1 MIFWSPIKSSIFR
14 GKRNNSIPFFFIRS
28 ICFEYNNETITSI
41 QRILSVWIYL
51 KNLLISIRICRV
63 SSFEINLALL
73 PLFYFYKNTTL
84 VNLLVLDIFSWI
96 CQSILQSILSVTCVL
111 HVLTTVTDCFYC
123 KCFFIYMYIYKILS
137 TIRMAYDGNI
147 ITSNTFSQTIWSA
160 NENLLL
166 LNVFSMH
173 ILQ

>member
-14 GKRNNSIPFFFIRS
+14 GKRNNSIPSFFLRT

-51 KNLLISIRICRV
+51 KNLLISTRICRV
-63 SSFEINLALL
+63 SSFEINLA
-73 PLFYFYKNTTL
+73 PSPPFYFYKNTTL

-123 KCFFIYMYIYKILS
+123 KCFFIYIYIILS

-147 ITSNTFSQTIWSA
+147 ITSNTFNQTIWSA

-166 LNVFSMH
+166 LNVLSMH

>member
-14 GKRNNSIPFFFIRS
+14 GKRNNSIPSFFYVRFVLNI
-28 ICFEYNNETITSI
+28 IMKQLTSI

-51 KNLLISIRICRV
+51 KNLLISIRIRRV
-63 SSFEINLALL
+63 SSFEINLA
-73 PLFYFYKNTTL
+73 PSPPFYIYKNTTL

-123 KCFFIYMYIYKILS
+123 KCFFIYIYEILS

-166 LNVFSMH
+166 LNVLSMH